1 VSRYTDDS
9 LQRVRDAVEMVDLV
23 GTRTELR
30 RAGVNR
36 YEGLCPFHDER
47 TPSFGIDPTQKLFYC
62 FGCGEG
68 GDALKFVQLT
78 EGLDF
83 KGALEYLA
91 DRYGVQ
97 LEPVEEDPATAA
109 RRQERERLLEL
120 LERTAAFYVRYLWDS
135 AEAEPAR
142 AYVASR
148 GLDEAVLRE
157 FRVGYAPSAYDTLLR
172 SVRRAGFSN
181 REVYDAGLAQRAKG
195 EGALY
200 DRFRRRIMFPL
211 CDLRGR
217 VLGFGARALGEDQRP
232 KYLNSADNRVYHKGQ
247 NLFGAD
253 IARAAATKAGN
264 VIVAE
269 GYTDVIA
276 MHQAGLRNT
285 VGLMGTALTEEQVG
299 ELTRLAPRVQLA
311 LDADGAGQD
320 AMLRAA
326 RVAAGRRLEL
336 RVVPLPA
343 GTDPADLV
351 AAEGA
356 RAMQRLVDQSV
367 PFVRFRVERELTTGD
382 LTSAEGKDAVI
393 AALRPVFAQIPPSA
407 LREELVALVSDRTD
421 LAPALVGSWLAQGA
435 RRGGGPGDGARGGRA
450 RGGAGGDRGPGGG
463 SGGRGPGG
471 AAAGEDEWL
480 GDPRPRDE
488 RGAGGRSAAPAPF
501 ASLDAAA
508 RAERAFLAQCLAVPS
523 AGKAALAEL
532 DLQAAFTSDLTRRAA
547 VHLRDHLDAPAR
559 GIAEDDSP
567 LSGLIA
573 ELSVRASLERGSTAA
588 LEGESLNLELLR
600 LERAIASAR
609 SEGRGDVAPLVA
621 RREELRHRRDRAIE
635 RAMAET
641 PGAD

>member
-1 VSRYTDDS
+1 VTRYTDDS
-9 LQRVRDAVEMVDLV
+9 KERVRDAVEMVDLV

-47 TPSFGIDPTQKLFYC
+47 TPSFGIDPAQKLFYC

-68 GDALKFVQLT
+68 GDAFKFVQLT

-91 DRYGVQ
+91 DRYGVK
-97 LEPVEEDPATAA
+97 LEPVEEDPATAE
-109 RRQERERLLEL
+109 RRRERERLLEL
-120 LERTAAFYVRYLWDS
+120 LERTATFYVRYLWDS
-135 AEAEPAR
+135 GEAAPAR
-142 AYVASR
+142 EYLASR

-172 SVRRAGFSN
+172 SVRKAGFSN

-195 EGALY
+195 EGMLY

-211 CDLRGR
+211 CDMRGR
-217 VLGFGARALGEDQRP
+217 VLGFGARALGADQKP
-232 KYLNSADNRVYHKGQ
+232 KYLNSAEGIVYHKGR

-253 IARAAATKAGN
+253 IARAAATKAGS

-299 ELTRLAPRVQLA
+299 ELSRLAPRIQLA
-311 LDADGAGQD
+311 LDADGAGQE

-356 RAMQRLVDQSV
+356 RAMQRLVDASV
-367 PFVRFRVERELTTGD
+367 PFVRFRVERELSTGD
-382 LTSAEGKDAVI
+382 TGTAEGKDAVI
-393 AALRPVFAQIPPSA
+393 SALRPVFAQIPPSA
-407 LREELVALVSDRTD
+407 LREELIALVADRTD
-421 LAPALVGSWLAQGA
+421 LSPALVGSWLAQGA
-435 RRGGGPGDGARGGRA
+435 GARA
-450 RGGAGGDRGPGGG
+450 
-463 SGGRGPGG
+463 
-471 AAAGEDEWL
+471 
-480 GDPRPRDE
+480 
-488 RGAGGRSAAPAPF
+488 GAGGRGAFGRDREGEAGRGPSTRPPRAVDAFVEAEQEFLVACLAAPKAGGE
-501 ASLDAAA
+501 ALTSLD
-508 RAERAFLAQCLAVPS
+508 V
-523 AGKAALAEL
+523 
-532 DLQAAFTSDLTRRAA
+532 DAAFTDDLTRRAA
-547 VHLRDHLDAPAR
+547 RHLRDHLQAPLER
-559 GIAEDDSP
+559 LGPEDGE
-567 LSGLIA
+567 LSTLIA
-573 ELSVRASLERGSTAA
+573 KLSVRAAQALGSADSIEGAA
-588 LEGESLNLELLR
+588 INMELMR
-600 LERAIASAR
+600 
-609 SEGRGDVAPLVA
+609 V
-621 RREELRHRRDRAIE
+621 RRDKAAARASGQGGVAQLAAREDDLRRRLDRIIE
-635 RAMAET
+635 RAMAT
-641 PGAD
+641 QGGDVPR

>member
-1 VSRYTDDS
+1 MTRYTDDS
-9 LQRVRDAVEMVDLV
+9 KERVRDAVEMVDLV

-47 TPSFGIDPTQKLFYC
+47 TPSFGIDPAQKLFYC

-68 GDALKFVQLT
+68 GDAFKFVQLT

-91 DRYGVQ
+91 DRYGVK
-97 LEPVEEDPATAA
+97 LEPVEEDPATAE
-109 RRQERERLLEL
+109 RRRERERLLEL
-120 LERTAAFYVRYLWDS
+120 LERTATFYVRYLWDS
-135 AEAEPAR
+135 GEAAPAR
-142 AYVASR
+142 EYLASR

-172 SVRRAGFSN
+172 SVRKAGFSN

-195 EGALY
+195 EGMLY

-211 CDLRGR
+211 CDMRGR
-217 VLGFGARALGEDQRP
+217 VLGFGARALGADQKP
-232 KYLNSADNRVYHKGQ
+232 KYLNSAEGIVYHKGR

-253 IARAAATKAGN
+253 IARAAATKAGS

-299 ELTRLAPRVQLA
+299 ELSRLAPQIQLA
-311 LDADGAGQD
+311 LDADGAGQE

-356 RAMQRLVDQSV
+356 RAMQRLVDTSV
-367 PFVRFRVERELTTGD
+367 PFVRFRVERELSTGD
-382 LTSAEGKDAVI
+382 LGSAEGKDAVI
-393 AALRPVFAQIPPSA
+393 GALRPVFAQIPPSA
-407 LREELVALVSDRTD
+407 LREELIALVADRTD
-421 LAPALVGSWLAQGA
+421 LSPALVGSWLAQGA
-435 RRGGGPGDGARGGRA
+435 RAGSRG
-450 RGGAGGDRGPGGG
+450 GGG
-463 SGGRGPGG
+463 SGR
-471 AAAGEDEWL
+471 
-480 GDPRPRDE
+480 R
-488 RGAGGRSAAPAPF
+488 AGGSTRDDQAAPGPAARPQRAVDAFVEAEQEFLVACVAAPKAGADAL
-501 ASLDAAA
+501 ASLDLEAMFTDDVTRRAARHLRDHMHAPLDGLDAEDAELSTLIAKLSVRAAQALGSTDSIEGASINMELMRVRRDKAAA
-508 RAERAFLAQCLAVPS
+508 RASGQGGV
-523 AGKAALAEL
+523 AEL
-532 DLQAAFTSDLTRRAA
+532 AAR
-547 VHLRDHLDAPAR
+547 
-559 GIAEDDSP
+559 ED
-567 LSGLIA
+567 
-573 ELSVRASLERGSTAA
+573 
-588 LEGESLNLELLR
+588 
-600 LERAIASAR
+600 
-609 SEGRGDVAPLVA
+609 
-621 RREELRHRRDRAIE
+621 ELRRRLDRVIE
-635 RAMAET
+635 RAMAT
-641 PGAD
+641 QGGDGAR

>member
-1 VSRYTDDS
+1 VAVRYTDDS
-9 LQRVRDAVEMVDLV
+9 RERVRDAVDMVDLV

-47 TPSFGIDPTQKLFYC
+47 TPSFGIDPAQKLFYC

-68 GDALKFVQLT
+68 GDAFRFVELT

-83 KGALEYLA
+83 KGALEALA
-91 DRYGVQ
+91 DRYGVA
-97 LEPVEEDPATAA
+97 LEPVEEDPAAA
-109 RRQERERLLEL
+109 ERRRVRERLLEL
-120 LERTAAFYVRYLWDS
+120 LERTATFYVRYLWDS
-135 AEAEPAR
+135 SEAAPAR
-142 AYVASR
+142 EYLASR
-148 GLDEAVLRE
+148 GLDEGVLRE
-157 FRVGYAPSAYDTLLR
+157 FRVGYAPSAYDTLLHA
-172 SVRRAGFSN
+172 VRRGGFSN
-181 REVYDAGLAQRAKG
+181 REAFDAGLAVRSKG
-195 EGALY
+195 QGMLY

-217 VLGFGARALGEDQRP
+217 VVGFGARALGADQKP
-232 KYLNSADNRVYHKGQ
+232 KYLNSSDNAVYHKGRH
-247 NLFGAD
+247 LFGAD
-253 IARAAATKAGN
+253 IARAAATKAAS

-299 ELTRLAPRVQLA
+299 ELARLAPRVQLA
-311 LDADGAGQD
+311 LDADGAGQE

-356 RAMQRLVDQSV
+356 RAMQRLVDASV
-367 PFVRFRVERELTTGD
+367 PFVRFRVERELSTGD
-382 LTSAEGKDAVI
+382 LSSAEGKDRVI
-393 AALRPVFAQIPPSA
+393 AALRPVFAQVPPSA
-407 LREELVALVSDRTD
+407 LREELIALVADRTD
-421 LAPALVGSWLAQGA
+421 LSPAMVASWLAAGA
-435 RRGGGPGDGARGGRA
+435 ARG
-450 RGGAGGDRGPGGG
+450 RGGAGAGAGAGASGFG
-463 SGGRGPGG
+463 SGGGPAVAGPGV
-471 AAAGEDEWL
+471 APA
-480 GDPRPRDE
+480 
-488 RGAGGRSAAPAPF
+488 GRSAAPAPF

-508 RAERAFLAQCLAVPS
+508 RAERAFLAQCLAVPA
-523 AGKAALAEL
+523 AGAPALAGL
-532 DLQAAFTSDLTRRAA
+532 DLDAAFTSELTRRAA
-547 VHLRDHLDAPAR
+547 RHLRDRLDAPAN
-559 GIAEDDSP
+559 GIAPDDTE
-567 LSGLIA
+567 LAALVA
-573 ELSVRASLERGSTAA
+573 ELSVRAAQGRGSPAA

-600 LERAIASAR
+600 IERAIASAR
-609 SEGRGDVAPLVA
+609 GRGEVAPLVA

-641 PGAD
+641 QPVE

>member
-1 VSRYTDDS
+1 MTRYTDDS
-9 LQRVRDAVEMVDLV
+9 KERVRDAVEMVDLV

-47 TPSFGIDPTQKLFYC
+47 TPSFGIDPAQKLFYC

-68 GDALKFVQLT
+68 GDAFRFVQMT

-91 DRYGVQ
+91 DRYGVK
-97 LEPVEEDPATAA
+97 LEPVEEDPAAA
-109 RRQERERLLEL
+109 ERRRARERLLEL

-135 AEAEPAR
+135 GEAAPAR
-142 AYVASR
+142 EYLKSR

-157 FRVGYAPSAYDTLLR
+157 FRVGYAPSAYDTLLHA
-172 SVRRAGFSN
+172 VRKAGFSN
-181 REVYDAGLAQRAKG
+181 RQVFDAGLAVRSKG
-195 EGALY
+195 QGMLY

-217 VLGFGARALGEDQRP
+217 VLGFGARALGADQKP
-232 KYLNSADNRVYHKGQ
+232 KYLNSSDNAVYHKGRQ
-247 NLFGAD
+247 LFGAD
-253 IARAAATKAGN
+253 IARAAATKAGS

-285 VGLMGTALTEEQVG
+285 VGLMGTALTEEQVA
-299 ELTRLAPRVQLA
+299 ELSRLAPRVQLA
-311 LDADGAGQD
+311 LDADGAGQE

-351 AAEGA
+351 AGEGA
-356 RAMQRLVDQSV
+356 RAMQRLVDASV
-367 PFVRFRVERELTTGD
+367 PFVRFRVARELETAD
-382 LTSAEGKDAVI
+382 LASAEGKDRVI

-407 LREELVALVSDRTD
+407 LREELLALVADRTD
-421 LAPALVGSWLAQGA
+421 LAPAMVASWLAQGA
-435 RRGGGPGDGARGGRA
+435 VSAAAGGGVGV
-450 RGGAGGDRGPGGG
+450 GGG
-463 SGGRGPGG
+463 GGG
-471 AAAGEDEWL
+471 AAD
-480 GDPRPRDE
+480 

-501 ASLDAAA
+501 ASLDAAV
-508 RAERAFLAQCLAVPS
+508 RAEREFLVQCLALPS
-523 AGKAALAEL
+523 AGAAALEDL
-532 DLQAAFTSDLTRRAA
+532 DLEHAFTNELTRRAA
-547 VHLRDHLDAPAR
+547 SHLRAHLDAPADR
-559 GIAEDDSP
+559 IAAEDTE
-567 LSGLIA
+567 LAALVA
-573 ELSVRASLERGSTAA
+573 ELSVRAAQGRGSSAA

-600 LERAIASAR
+600 LERAIATAR
-609 SEGRGDVAPLVA
+609 TSGRGDVAPLVA

-641 PGAD
+641 HAVE